1 MVQVL
6 DPNRTFPARNR
17 AEQQVAAI
25 SATVNFGDAGIATGI
40 QIGTLPQGAYITSSS
55 SVEVVTAFNAVTTN
69 VLTVGTVLATSNNIF
84 AAADVTEGTPG
95 VYAIVLANQGRAAA
109 AAGDVPIYVKY
120 TQTGTAATTG
130 QAVVV
135 VCYVVPVT

>member
-1 MVQVL
+1 MQTL

-17 AEQQVAAI
+17 FEQQVGVIA
-25 SATVNFGDAGIATGI
+25 ATVNFSDTGVATGI
-40 QIGTLPQGAYITSSS
+40 QIGTLPQGAYITSGS
-55 SVEVVTAFNAVTTN
+55 SVEVVTAFNAGTTN
-69 VLTVGTVLATSNNIF
+69 VFTVGTVLATANNIF
-84 AAADVTEGTPG
+84 AAADVTEATPG

-135 VCYVVPVT
+135 ICYVTPVT